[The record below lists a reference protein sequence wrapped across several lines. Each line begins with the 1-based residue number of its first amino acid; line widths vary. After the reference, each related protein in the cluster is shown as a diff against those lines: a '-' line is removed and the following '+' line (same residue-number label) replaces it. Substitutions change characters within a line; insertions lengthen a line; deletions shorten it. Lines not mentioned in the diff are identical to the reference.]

1 MSMSVMGLPS
11 LMSVVAF
18 SRSRMSN
25 ALPHTSGTPRS
36 MLHQRVDGLHAVRLE
51 YSGGEDG
58 VARLFRRTA
67 R

>member
-1 MSMSVMGLPS
+1 MSVTGLPS

-36 MLHQRVDGLHAVRLE
+36 TLHSV
-51 YSGGEDG
+51 
-58 VARLFRRTA
+58 
-67 R
+67 